1 LAASDRVLAAVL
13 GLTALALLLVEL
25 LPQAPS
31 SSVQQNPERW
41 LAETAS
47 RYGSLGRLM
56 QGAGLF
62 DMQHSPWLLALLA
75 LLAFVLLLRLGLAVG
90 DAWQRLRRVDPAATA
105 RAAQRWPLHAEVSL
119 VGAVE
124 TLAAELTHDLH
135 SEGWRVASVADGD
148 TVHASAERSIWG
160 VLATPLFYLGLLAAL
175 AGLWLGQ
182 QTGWR
187 EVDVTLAPGQ
197 PVRLSQDDTLVLT
210 AQLEPAASAVER
222 ILIQR
227 DGQPAEERVFAWLGA
242 ARAAGVSVRRTGE
255 GQVLS
260 VSGRDAAGNAALL
273 QPVDRSGPPQRSLM
287 LVFDQP
293 RAEQLFLAPD
303 SEMVFSVVAFPALPE
318 RGFDGPTFLVQAF
331 LAGQQAPIANQFIQD
346 GVELAIDE
354 VVYTLTTGR
363 FVIVEVSRNPGLPL
377 TLAGVALAL
386 AAAWLAIWRPAGQ
399 LALTVGRQR
408 AGARVAVRLNAAR
421 FWRHAPQWLAA
432 WSTTYSREEIS
443 SPRTDTP

>member
-1 LAASDRVLAAVL
+1 
-13 GLTALALLLVEL
+13 
-25 LPQAPS
+25 
-31 SSVQQNPERW
+31 
-41 LAETAS
+41 
-47 RYGSLGRLM
+47 
-56 QGAGLF
+56 
-62 DMQHSPWLLALLA
+62 
-75 LLAFVLLLRLGLAVG
+75 
-90 DAWQRLRRVDPAATA
+90 
-105 RAAQRWPLHAEVSL
+105 
-119 VGAVE
+119 
-124 TLAAELTHDLH
+124 
-135 SEGWRVASVADGD
+135 
-148 TVHASAERSIWG
+148 
-160 VLATPLFYLGLLAAL
+160 
-175 AGLWLGQ
+175 
-182 QTGWR
+182 
-187 EVDVTLAPGQ
+187 
-197 PVRLSQDDTLVLT
+197 
-210 AQLEPAASAVER
+210 
-222 ILIQR
+222 
-227 DGQPAEERVFAWLGA
+227 
-242 ARAAGVSVRRTGE
+242 
-255 GQVLS
+255 
-260 VSGRDAAGNAALL
+260 
-273 QPVDRSGPPQRSLM
+273 M

-399 LALTVGRQR
+399 LALTVGRRR